1 MRTNSFPKFI
11 PAAIS
16 LLITVWLPICSQ
28 DKSSLN
34 LESAVEMALKN
45 NHLINVKRLQ
55 TDEKQQKVNEDKV
68 KYLPVIGIGGT
79 YQYNSDLPSITI
91 DQGRFGT
98 LPFNGLFY
106 PLPPV
111 DEIIEVGEH
120 NIYNAGLTFYQ
131 PLTQLGKIS
140 SGVKVSKTELQIART
155 EENKSAIQI
164 KQAVEKL
171 YFGILITQKQ
181 IEEAELKVRMAE
193 IKLKEVENALLA
205 GKTTESS
212 RYGLAATAADEQQ
225 NLLKLR
231 MQSDDYSADLK
242 QLTGISGTGDLLLE
256 PVPSE
261 YLAEKTE
268 SIDTS
273 MKGALLRNNDL
284 KLATLIKTKAV
295 YAIQASKLSY
305 LPDLGILGGYTYQK
319 GTMIYPK
326 NNSYIGASM
335 KWNLQ
340 DMISNR
346 TLQRQ
351 RIYLKEQA
359 EENLANTRE
368 QVNKDISKACRRLL
382 QSQEL
387 IRVAGKVVEYRAE
400 DLKIHQNERMAGLN
414 LESELL
420 SAKAAMAKAEADYFA
435 AQLQF
440 RLALSELKILTGN
453 Y

>member
-1 MRTNSFPKFI
+1 ML
-11 PAAIS
+11 S
-16 LLITVWLPICSQ
+16 LET
-28 DKSSLN
+28 
-34 LESAVEMALKN
+34 AVEMALKN

-55 TDEKQQKVNEDKV
+55 IDEKQQKVNEDKV
-68 KYLPVIGIGGT
+68 KYLPVIGIGGS
-79 YQYNSDLPSITI
+79 YQYNTNLPGFTI

-98 LPFNGLFY
+98 LPFGGLLY
-106 PLPPV
+106 PLPPF
-111 DEIIEVGEH
+111 DEIIVVGEH

-155 EENKSAIQI
+155 EENKTAIQI

-171 YFGILITQKQ
+171 FFGILILQKQ

-193 IKLKEVENALLA
+193 IKLKEAENALLA

-212 RYGLAATAADEQQ
+212 RYGLAASAADEQQ
-225 NLLKLR
+225 NLLRLR
-231 MQSDDYSADLK
+231 MQSDDYLADLI
-242 QLTGISGTGDLLLE
+242 QLTGISGTDDLLLE
-256 PVPSE
+256 PVPAE

-268 SIDTS
+268 AIDTS
-273 MKGALLRNNDL
+273 LKEALLRNNDL

-400 DLKIHQNERMAGLN
+400 DLKIHNNKRIAGLN

-435 AQLQF
+435 AQLNY

>member
-1 MRTNSFPKFI
+1 VRTNLFPKFI
-11 PAAIS
+11 TAAIS
-16 LLITVWLPICSQ
+16 LLFTVWLPLYSQ
-28 DKSSLN
+28 DKSMLSL
-34 LESAVEMALKN
+34 ETAVEMALKN

-55 TDEKQQKVNEDKV
+55 IDEKQQKVNEDKV
-68 KYLPVIGIGGT
+68 KYLPVIGIGGS
-79 YQYNSDLPSITI
+79 YQYNTNLPGFTI

-98 LPFNGLFY
+98 LPFGGLLY

-111 DEIIEVGEH
+111 DEIIVVGEH

-155 EENKSAIQI
+155 EENKTAIQI

-171 YFGILITQKQ
+171 FFGILILQKQ

-193 IKLKEVENALLA
+193 IKLKEAENALLA

-212 RYGLAATAADEQQ
+212 RYGLAASAADEQQ
-225 NLLKLR
+225 NLLRLR
-231 MQSDDYSADLK
+231 MQSDDYLADLIH
-242 QLTGISGTGDLLLE
+242 LTGISGTDDLLLE
-256 PVPSE
+256 PVPAE
-261 YLAEKTE
+261 YLAEKAE
-268 SIDTS
+268 AIDTS
-273 MKGALLRNNDL
+273 LKEALLRNNDL
-284 KLATLIKTKAV
+284 KLAALIKTKAV

-400 DLKIHQNERMAGLN
+400 DLKIHNNKRIAGLN

-435 AQLQF
+435 AQLNY

>member
-1 MRTNSFPKFI
+1 
-11 PAAIS
+11 
-16 LLITVWLPICSQ
+16 L
-28 DKSSLN
+28 
-34 LESAVEMALKN
+34 
-45 NHLINVKRLQ
+45 
-55 TDEKQQKVNEDKV
+55 
-68 KYLPVIGIGGT
+68 
-79 YQYNSDLPSITI
+79 
-91 DQGRFGT
+91 
-98 LPFNGLFY
+98 
-106 PLPPV
+106 
-111 DEIIEVGEH
+111 
-120 NIYNAGLTFYQ
+120 
-131 PLTQLGKIS
+131 
-140 SGVKVSKTELQIART
+140 
-155 EENKSAIQI
+155 
-164 KQAVEKL
+164 
-171 YFGILITQKQ
+171 QKQ

-193 IKLKEVENALLA
+193 IKLKEAENALLA

-212 RYGLAATAADEQQ
+212 RYGLAASAADEQQ
-225 NLLKLR
+225 NLLRLR
-231 MQSDDYSADLK
+231 MQSDDYLADLIH
-242 QLTGISGTGDLLLE
+242 LTGISGTDDLLLE
-256 PVPSE
+256 PVPAE
-261 YLAEKTE
+261 YLAEKAE
-268 SIDTS
+268 AIDTS
-273 MKGALLRNNDL
+273 LKEALLRNNDL
-284 KLATLIKTKAV
+284 KLAALIKTKAV

-400 DLKIHQNERMAGLN
+400 DLKIHNNKRIAGLN

-435 AQLQF
+435 AQLNY

>member
-1 MRTNSFPKFI
+1 
-11 PAAIS
+11 
-16 LLITVWLPICSQ
+16 
-28 DKSSLN
+28 
-34 LESAVEMALKN
+34 MALQN
-45 NHLINVKRLQ
+45 NHLLNVKRLQ
-55 TDEKQQKVNEDKV
+55 IDEKQQKVNEDKV
-68 KYLPVIGIGGT
+68 KFLPVIAVGGS
-79 YQYNSDLPSITI
+79 YQYNSNLPSFTI

-98 LPFNGLFY
+98 LPFSGVYY

-120 NIYNAGLTFYQ
+120 NVYNAGITLYQ

-155 EENKSAIQI
+155 EENKTAFQI

-171 YFGILITQKQ
+171 YFGLLILQKQ
-181 IEEAELKVRMAE
+181 IEEAELKARMAE
-193 IKLKEVENALLA
+193 IKLKEAENALLA

-212 RYGLAATAADEQQ
+212 RYGLAASAADEQQ

-231 MQSDDYSADLK
+231 MQSDDYEADLK
-242 QLTGISGTGDLLLE
+242 QLTGITGTGDLVLE
-256 PVPSE
+256 PVPAE
-261 YLAEKTE
+261 YLVEKTE
-268 SIDTS
+268 AIDTS
-273 MKGALLRNNDL
+273 LKEALLKNNDL
-284 KLATLIKTKAV
+284 KIAALIKTKAD

-305 LPDLGILGGYTYQK
+305 LPDLGLLGGYTYQK

-346 TLQRQ
+346 TVQRQ

-359 EENLANTRE
+359 EENLANTKE
-368 QVNKDISKACRRLL
+368 QVNKDIAKAYRKLL
-382 QSQEL
+382 QSKEL
-387 IRVAGKVVEYRAE
+387 IIVAGKVVEYRAAA
-400 DLKIHQNERMAGLN
+400 LKIQNNERLAGLN

-420 SAKAAMAKAEADYFA
+420 SAKAAMAKAESDYFA
-435 AQLQF
+435 AQLNY
-440 RLALSELKILTGN
+440 RIALSELKILTGN

>member
-1 MRTNSFPKFI
+1 ML
-11 PAAIS
+11 S
-16 LLITVWLPICSQ
+16 LET
-28 DKSSLN
+28 
-34 LESAVEMALKN
+34 AVEMALKN

-55 TDEKQQKVNEDKV
+55 IDEKQQKVNEDKV
-68 KYLPVIGIGGT
+68 KYLPVIGIGGS
-79 YQYNSDLPSITI
+79 YQYNTNLPGFTI

-98 LPFNGLFY
+98 LPFGGLLY

-111 DEIIEVGEH
+111 DEIIVVGEH

-131 PLTQLGKIS
+131 PLTQLGRIS
-140 SGVKVSKTELQIART
+140 SGVKVTKTELQIAMT
-155 EENKSAIQI
+155 EENKTAIQI

-171 YFGILITQKQ
+171 FFGILILQKQ

-193 IKLKEVENALLA
+193 TKLKEAENALLA

-212 RYGLAATAADEQQ
+212 RYGLAATEADEQQ
-225 NLLKLR
+225 NLLRLR
-231 MQSDDYSADLK
+231 MQSDDYIADLM
-242 QLTGISGTGDLLLE
+242 QLTGISRTVDLHLE
-256 PVPSE
+256 PVAAE

-268 SIDTS
+268 PIDTS
-273 MKGALLRNNDL
+273 LKEALLRNNDL
-284 KLATLIKTKAV
+284 KLAALIKTKAV

-305 LPDLGILGGYTYQK
+305 LPDLGILGGYTFQK

-326 NNSYIGASM
+326 YNSYIGASI

-359 EENLANTRE
+359 EENLANTRD
-368 QVNKDISKACRRLL
+368 QINKDISKAYRRLL

-400 DLKIHQNERMAGLN
+400 DLKIHNNKRIAGLN

-435 AQLQF
+435 AQLHY